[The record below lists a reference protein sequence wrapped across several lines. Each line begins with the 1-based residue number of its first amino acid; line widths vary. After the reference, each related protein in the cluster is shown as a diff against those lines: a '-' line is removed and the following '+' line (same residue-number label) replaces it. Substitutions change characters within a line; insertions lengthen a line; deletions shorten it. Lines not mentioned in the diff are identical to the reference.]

1 MLKSYASN
9 PIYLSGSGLC
19 SGPFPAHMTRM
30 AKAFWKT
37 SVILASVLFWAGAS
51 GAATLRVPENFRS
64 IQEAVNA
71 ALPGDE
77 IIVGQGLYKEN
88 VLVTKPLVLKSSA
101 GPSMTM
107 VQALDEN
114 QPSIKVDGVQ
124 DVTVSGFSA
133 TDSLV
138 AGVLLSNSRNIV
150 LTASQFTG
158 NFNGIV
164 ANGVTDS
171 AITGNISN
179 SNSQY
184 GLYLEKSHNNRI
196 VENTASLNKDKGFFI
211 SNSKGNTITGNSVN
225 LNTWDG
231 LMLYASTGNTVVDN
245 KVLRNTYGIVI
256 SESVGNEVDRNMTL
270 PNLFLI
276 MPIVLVYLGIMS
288 YLIQKNIL
296 KAVYKE

>member
-1 MLKSYASN
+1 MFKPCPVHIS
-9 PIYLSGSGLC
+9 
-19 SGPFPAHMTRM
+19 RM
-30 AKAFWKT
+30 AKAFWKI
-37 SVILASVLFWAGAS
+37 SFVFASLLFWTGVS
-51 GAATLRVPENFRS
+51 SAATYRVPENFKS

-71 ALPGDE
+71 AVPGDE
-77 IIVGQGLYKEN
+77 IIVDQGLYKEN
-88 VLVTKPLVLKSSA
+88 VLVTKSLVLKSSA

-114 QPSIKVDGVQ
+114 KPSINVEGTQ

-133 TDSLV
+133 TGSLI
-138 AGVLLSNSRNIV
+138 AGALLSNSRNVV
-150 LTASQFTG
+150 LTDCQFTG

-171 AITGNISN
+171 TIKANISN

-184 GLYLEKSHNNRI
+184 GMYLEKSNNNRI
-196 VENTASLNKDKGFFI
+196 EDNTASLNKDKGFFI
-211 SNSKGNTITGNSVN
+211 SNSKGNTVTGNSVN

-256 SESVGNEVDRNMTL
+256 SESVGNAVDRNMTL

-276 MPIVLVYLGIMS
+276 MPIVLIYLGIMS
-288 YLIQKNIL
+288 YLVQKNVL